1 MQLFPAYVRKQQEA
15 AVDLWGTVGYS
26 RAPAETHTH
35 TPAYPRDHLF
45 PGSSVYLLLFI
56 IIKISSLL
64 IIHTSLPASLSE
76 EGCSL
81 LLHLKCWQQLQCTSG
96 AGWCPETWQYII
108 SSVFISF
115 AHIYKLSNATS
126 WAYWDVVPGFADK
139 TPADSAETWPRKL
152 KEDISVLSAEGKLV
166 TTDCINVVTSFK

>member
-15 AVDLWGTVGYS
+15 DGDLWETVGYS

-35 TPAYPRDHLF
+35 LLIQEIIYFLALQCIY
-45 PGSSVYLLLFI
+45 YCLLLLKSVAILF
-56 IIKISSLL
+56 
-64 IIHTSLPASLSE
+64 IHTSLPASLSE

-152 KEDISVLSAEGKLV
+152 KEDIGAVSRRKACDNWLYKCGYIL
-166 TTDCINVVTSFK
+166 